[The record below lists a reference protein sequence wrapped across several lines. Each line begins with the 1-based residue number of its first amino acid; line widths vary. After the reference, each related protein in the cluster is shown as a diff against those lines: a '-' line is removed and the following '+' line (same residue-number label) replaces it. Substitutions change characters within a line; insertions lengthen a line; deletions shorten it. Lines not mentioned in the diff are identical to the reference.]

1 MANPSDVAQSDYGQD
16 KSVIVMDC
24 GASTT
29 VTGSLLN
36 CTDIVEKITT
46 VETAKDGEGMTATHS
61 CIKTYFVR
69 NRVGEM
75 VTITTPAI
83 FVRGLPQDL
92 LSGKSVNQSKV
103 RIILDEDSEVSGL
116 YPLDESREIRYQD
129 SIPFISEPTDLF
141 YLQTEKMEWTTF
153 ERMTGFDL
161 WHRRLGH
168 TPNRFIRLSIDHNIG
183 LEKLRNKKFS
193 EHQKCPSCM
202 IGKSQLNDYPASI
215 ERADLP
221 LKKVNFD
228 IFSSSVTSIE
238 GYNYAA
244 VLTDDCSE
252 FRWEYGLK
260 TKDEMIDIAERWYAE
275 IADLRQKYQLIV
287 VMRDNAGE
295 NVSRK
300 INTFFTSK
308 GVKNYFG
315 TPTEQWQD
323 G

>member
-1 MANPSDVAQSDYGQD
+1 MIKIHERFAHIYCNPKARAAMANPSDVAQSDYGQD

-116 YPLDESREIRYQD
+116 YPLDESHEIRYQD
-129 SIPFISEPTDLF
+129 SIPLLVSP
-141 YLQTEKMEWTTF
+141 Q
-153 ERMTGFDL
+153 
-161 WHRRLGH
+161 
-168 TPNRFIRLSIDHNIG
+168 
-183 LEKLRNKKFS
+183 
-193 EHQKCPSCM
+193 
-202 IGKSQLNDYPASI
+202 
-215 ERADLP
+215 
-221 LKKVNFD
+221 
-228 IFSSSVTSIE
+228 IFVI
-238 GYNYAA
+238 
-244 VLTDDCSE
+244 CKPK
-252 FRWEYGLK
+252 RWNG
-260 TKDEMIDIAERWYAE
+260 
-275 IADLRQKYQLIV
+275 QH
-287 VMRDNAGE
+287 
-295 NVSRK
+295 SR
-300 INTFFTSK
+300 
-308 GVKNYFG
+308 
-315 TPTEQWQD
+315 E
-323 G
+323 